1 VGLLLASGATG
12 WLPTLGAL
20 AALGALGVVAC
31 GEAAMPARA
40 PDAASGP
47 DTAWIHSP
55 KLDGDAQEFLL
66 RAYDEEL
73 AFPFRV
79 RLAAPLDAADV
90 AALHARGVDLEGEGA
105 EVVARCRP
113 SELESVVASGKVTAA
128 KCAAPPTSS
137 PDDDTWREKVD
148 VDVRTIYA
156 AHSACFTPVLM
167 HFGSEV
173 DADARDELEKRGA
186 VVRTFDARS
195 SIAYVPIRAIPQVAA
210 LPFVQS
216 VEPAIRAFGG

>member
-1 VGLLLASGATG
+1 VGRLCGSRASGRLGA
-12 WLPTLGAL
+12 LEVLGAL
-20 AALGALGVVAC
+20 ALIGIVAC
-31 GEAAMPARA
+31 GEPAMPARA
-40 PDAASGP
+40 PDATSGP
-47 DTAWIHSP
+47 DTAWIHSA

-79 RLAAPLDAADV
+79 RLAAPLEAADV
-90 AALHARGVDLEGEGA
+90 AALHARGVDVLGEGA

-113 SELESVVASGKVTAA
+113 SELESVVASEKVTSA